1 MKKQLLFFLLTLSSL
16 NCAYG
21 MEKFRH
27 LGKLP
32 ANSLIRQRCAAEGS
46 REYRFW
52 QFRTANCKACQLL
65 NLNLEAYENIDAWLS
80 AKTWNDW
87 RKFREWK
94 KSELW
99 SMWSSDLVQRDA
111 MRTILADQSNE
122 VKFDEHK
129 EYKTVEKDLWKQ
141 HKARKEEM
149 ERKEEKARKD
159 SWKEF

>member
-52 QFRTANCKACQLL
+52 QFKTKNCNACQLL
-65 NLNLEAYENIDAWLS
+65 NLNLEAYENLDTWRL
-80 AKTWNDW
+80 AKTWEDW

-94 KSELW
+94 KSRLW
-99 SMWSSDLVQRDA
+99 SMWSSDSVQREA
-111 MRTILADQSNE
+111 MRTILANQSDK
-122 VKFDEHK
+122 VKLK
-129 EYKTVEKDLWKQ
+129 EYEEYRKVGGDLWEQ
-141 HKARKEEM
+141 HQAREEEMKRKE
-149 ERKEEKARKD
+149 KEAIRNSWEK
-159 SWKEF
+159 F